1 VRTRSASVALS
12 VFFTLFL
19 VSCSE
24 RDPVSL
30 LQREQLFSL
39 GYGVLE
45 DQVNL
50 FSIDGQAPS
59 LKTRLAM
66 RDGIFFLSNG
76 NASKIMAFSSF
87 GDLLMMIYNPDS
99 NPEPVILKQA
109 VPDVP
114 SQGRVARTYPLN
126 APGAIAVDS
135 RRTIFVEDRVPETRT
150 MYDPDLNA
158 SLEYVVLR
166 FSRDGEF
173 LDYLGQ
179 EGIGGTPFPLIAGIY
194 ITEAD
199 ECAVVTMS
207 GEGWSVYWFDRSGF
221 LVSNVMV
228 RRSALPMPGNPD
240 GLIASYD
247 GIVPAPDGLGL
258 LVKIDYFREIIDQ
271 ETRTKAG
278 IEFVNSMVWRMN
290 HLNGDYVETYELP
303 PFESMSAIRSGEKV
317 VPRSWD
323 FSGAA
328 AGNLFLSAVDED
340 GHTYY
345 ALYEMAARAMRRFA
359 LGIEADE
366 LRYVTFSLAPEGI
379 LSALLGS
386 SYEARIVWWRFDRLT
401 GGLVN

>member
-12 VFFTLFL
+12 VFFILLMTA
-19 VSCSE
+19 CSE
-24 RDPVSL
+24 QDPVSP

-50 FSIDGQAPS
+50 FSIEGQAPS

-66 RDGIFFLSNG
+66 RDGIFFVSNG

-87 GDLLMMIYNPDS
+87 GDLLMMIYDPEN
-99 NPEPVILKQA
+99 NPEPVILKPA
-109 VPDVP
+109 VQGVP

-126 APGAIAVDS
+126 APGFIAVDS
-135 RRTIFVEDRVPETRT
+135 RRTIFVEDRVPESRA
-150 MYDPDLNA
+150 MYDPELNA

-207 GEGWSVYWFDRSGF
+207 GEGWSVYWFDKSGF

-228 RRSALPMPGNPD
+228 RRNALPLPANSD
-240 GLIASYD
+240 GLIASFD
-247 GIVPAPDGLGL
+247 GIVPSPEGMGL

-278 IEFVNSMVWRMN
+278 IKFVNSLVWRMDQ
-290 HLNGDYVETYELP
+290 LDGDYVETYELP

-323 FSGAA
+323 FGGAA

-340 GHTYY
+340 GQTYY
-345 ALYEMAARAMRRFA
+345 ALYELAARSMRRFA

-379 LSALLGS
+379 LSAILGS

-401 GGLVN
+401 GGLAK

>member
-1 VRTRSASVALS
+1 MRTRSAFAALS
-12 VFFTLFL
+12 VFFIVLL
-19 VSCSE
+19 GACSE
-24 RDPVSL
+24 QDTVSP
-30 LQREQLFSL
+30 LQREQLFNL

-50 FSIDGQAPS
+50 FSIEGQAPS
-59 LKTRLAM
+59 LKTRIAM
-66 RDGIFFLSNG
+66 RDGIFFVSNG

-99 NPEPVILKQA
+99 NPEPVILKPA
-109 VPDVP
+109 ALDAP

-126 APGAIAVDS
+126 APGFIAVDS
-135 RRTIFVEDRVPETRT
+135 RRTIFVEDRVPESRV
-150 MYDPDLNA
+150 MYDPELNA

-228 RRSALPMPGNPD
+228 RRSALPLPEKAD
-240 GLIASYD
+240 GLIASFD
-247 GIVPAPDGLGL
+247 GIVPSPDGQGL

-278 IEFVNSMVWRMN
+278 IEFVNSLVWRMD
-290 HLNGDYVETYELP
+290 HLDGEYLETYELP
-303 PFESMSAIRSGEKV
+303 PFESMSAIRSGDEV

-323 FSGAA
+323 FGGAA
-328 AGNLFLSAVDED
+328 AGNIYFSAVDED
-340 GHTYY
+340 GQTYY
-345 ALYEMAARAMRRFA
+345 ALYEMTARSMRRFA

-386 SYEARIVWWRFDRLT
+386 SYEARIVWWRFDKLA
-401 GGLVN
+401 GGLVR

>member
-1 VRTRSASVALS
+1 MRTRFVSVALS
-12 VFFTLFL
+12 VFFIFL
-19 VSCSE
+19 LVACSE
-24 RDPVSL
+24 RNPVSP

-50 FSIDGQAPS
+50 FRIDGQAPS
-59 LKTRLAM
+59 LNTRLAM
-66 RDGIFFLSNG
+66 RDGIFFVSNG

-99 NPEPVILKQA
+99 NPEPVILKPA
-109 VPDVP
+109 VQDVP

-126 APGAIAVDS
+126 APGFIAVDS
-135 RRTIFVEDRVPETRT
+135 RRIIFVEDRVPESRT
-150 MYDPDLNA
+150 MYDPELNA

-179 EGIGGTPFPLIAGIY
+179 EGIGGTPFPLMAGIY
-194 ITEAD
+194 LTEAD
-199 ECAVVTMS
+199 ECVVVTMS
-207 GEGWSVYWFDRSGF
+207 GEGWSVYWFDQSGF

-228 RRSALPMPGNPD
+228 LRNALPLPANVD
-240 GLIASYD
+240 GLIASFD
-247 GIVPAPDGLGL
+247 GIVPSPDGLGL

-278 IEFVNSMVWRMN
+278 IEFVNSLVWRMN
-290 HLNGDYVETYELP
+290 HFNGDYVETYELP

-323 FSGAA
+323 FGGAA
-328 AGNLFLSAVDED
+328 TGNLFLSAVDED
-340 GHTYY
+340 GQTYF
-345 ALYEMAARAMRRFA
+345 ALYERAARSMRRFL
-359 LGIEADE
+359 LGIEPDE

-379 LSALLGS
+379 LS
-386 SYEARIVWWRFDRLT
+386 
-401 GGLVN
+401 